1 MADVSIAPVGVP
13 ETPDVDVPAR
23 RTLVRRARMLAL
35 VNLGVDLVAVTGGYL
50 LSKGIIVSARDGAA
64 ATTRSAFSLGGRWV
78 LLTVPL
84 WLVIFAAYG
93 LYDRHELDA
102 PSEEMRRLFHGIT
115 VSLVAV
121 VMVTFWAKFAVS
133 RGWIASLALFCTLTV
148 AFGRVLVR
156 RLGARLSSNGYL
168 VSPALIVGTNEEART
183 IARSL
188 QRQRQLGYR
197 AVGFVTLGPMPMSNV
212 DGLPVVG
219 SVDDIAVLARQTG
232 VAAVIIAGTAVR
244 ADVLLQMDAA
254 LQAVDVEIRLTPGL
268 PHVSPSRITV
278 RPLDGLAL
286 LSLDRRELGVRQ
298 AALKRTFDVIGST
311 VLFVLALPLMVGV
324 GLLVRLTSR
333 GPALFRQERVG
344 KGGRPF
350 QMYKFR
356 SMVVGAE
363 ELHEELVQ
371 KSGADTVLFKLRED
385 PRVTRIGR
393 VLRRWA
399 IDELPQLWNV
409 VKGDMSLVGPRP
421 ALPGETARY
430 THRLRTRLRVKPGL
444 TGLWQVNGRH
454 ELPFADYI
462 RYDLF
467 YVENW
472 SLGLDL
478 YVIGKTVPALLG
490 RRGSY

>member
-1 MADVSIAPVGVP
+1 MADVSIARVD
-13 ETPDVDVPAR
+13 ETPAVDVPAR
-23 RTLVRRARMLAL
+23 RTLVRRARLLAL
-35 VNLGVDLVAVTGGYL
+35 VNLIVDLIAVTSGYL
-50 LSKGIIVSARDGAA
+50 LSKGIIVSARQGD
-64 ATTRSAFSLGGRWV
+64 TRSPFTLGGRWV
-78 LLTVPL
+78 MLTVPL

-93 LYDRHELDA
+93 LYDRRELDA
-102 PSEEMRRLFHGIT
+102 PSEEIRRLFHGIT

-148 AFGRVLVR
+148 GAGRLAVR
-156 RLGARLSSNGYL
+156 RLGRRLSVRGYL
-168 VSPALIVGTNEEART
+168 CSPALIVGTNEEART

-188 QRQRQLGYR
+188 LRQRQLGYR
-197 AVGFVTLGPMPMSNV
+197 AVGFVSVGPVPTGSV
-212 DGLPVVG
+212 DGLPIVG
-219 SVDDIAVLARQTG
+219 RVEDVAQLAKQTG

-244 ADVLLQMDAA
+244 ADVLMQIDQA
-254 LQAVDVEIRLTPGL
+254 LQSVDVEIRLTPGL
-268 PHVSPSRITV
+268 PHVSPSRITI

-286 LSLDRRELGVRQ
+286 LSLDRRELGLRQ
-298 AALKRTFDVIGST
+298 AALKRSFDVLCGT
-311 VLFVLALPLMVGV
+311 VLFVFALPVMAVV
-324 GLLVRLTSR
+324 ALLVRLTSR

-344 KGGRPF
+344 KGGKPF
-350 QMYKFR
+350 LMYKFR

-363 ELHEELVQ
+363 DLHEQLVE
-371 KSGADTVLFKLRED
+371 KTGADTVLFKLRED
-385 PRVTRIGR
+385 PRVTPIGR
-393 VLRRWA
+393 GLRRWA
-399 IDELPQLWNV
+399 LDELPQLWNV
-409 VKGDMSLVGPRP
+409 VRGDMSLVGPRP

-430 THRLRTRLRVKPGL
+430 TNRLRTRLQVKPGL